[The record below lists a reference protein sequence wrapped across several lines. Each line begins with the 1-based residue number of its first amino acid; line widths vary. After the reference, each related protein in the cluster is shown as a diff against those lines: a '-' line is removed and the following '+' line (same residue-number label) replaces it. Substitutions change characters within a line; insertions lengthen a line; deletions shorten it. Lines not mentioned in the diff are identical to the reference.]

1 MLRLTHH
8 MHDDEDALTDLLNER
23 SRGGWEPA
31 LVSQGA
37 PSPGGPSGGER
48 LTVIFQRALT
58 RDVERGE
65 EKGERRYSEPDSS
78 NELAGQ
84 S

>member
-31 LVSQGA
+31 LVAQSA
-37 PSPGGPSGGER
+37 PGTGVPAGGER
-48 LTVIFQRALT
+48 LTVIFQRVTTDAKAPAHKT
-58 RDVERGE
+58 VT
-65 EKGERRYSEPDSS
+65 
-78 NELAGQ
+78 
-84 S
+84 